1 MQRSR
6 WRKSKP
12 WAPSSSIKRK
22 HPKTNVRHGEAKWYL
37 ETISSIN
44 TNTNN
49 NNNNNHHHPDNT
61 TQSSTKS
68 TPTIDGSTRKLGK

>member
-6 WRKSKP
+6 WRKPKP

-22 HPKTNVRHGEAKWYL
+22 HPKPNVRHGEAKWYL

-44 TNTNN
+44 TTNTTTANN
-49 NNNNNHHHPDNT
+49 NTDNT
-61 TQSSTKS
+61 TVTSTTS
-68 TPTIDGSTRKLGK
+68 TPAIDQSTRKLGKDN